1 MTEELR
7 IWTLGAGGGVDAVES
22 MAGVELEDILEE
34 TLVRRP
40 GMLEAGLHLVGRQTP
55 TDGGRLDLLGVDAD
69 GRLVVFE
76 LKRERLTREAVTQC
90 IDYAAALDAQGPE
103 EIGRLISEYSG
114 ERGIE
119 EIEDFEEWYQK
130 RFAENDLG
138 GLLPPRLALVGLGV
152 DEGAERM
159 ARFLSDGGIDI
170 SVLTFFGF
178 RHRGE
183 TLLARQV
190 EVERDARA
198 PSRRRTRPSA
208 AEDRVALEA
217 RLAERGL
224 TELFRDIAS
233 TLRAALPDSREKPGQ
248 WGIGFRLPFGG
259 RRRGLCHLGVEEA
272 GGARILWYA
281 NEESYSA
288 PALEALTRQ
297 AEGLDGLP
305 LMGGYSFRIADDESW
320 QDVREG
326 IVAFLTA
333 ARREW
338 SPAPGET
345 GGFRERVWSYVRD
358 IPRGTVVT
366 YGQVAEGLGVPG
378 AAQSVGNAM
387 SALPDETDVPWH
399 RVVAAG
405 GRLAADEIPEQRRR
419 LEEEG
424 VVVDDGDAV
433 DLDAHQV
440 RE

>member
-7 IWTLGAGGGVDAVES
+7 IWTLGEGDGVDAVES
-22 MAGVELEDILEE
+22 VAGVELEGILEE

-55 TDGGRLDLLGVDAD
+55 TDGGPLDLLGVDAG

-76 LKRERLTREAVTQC
+76 LKRERLTRDAVTQC
-90 IDYAAALDAQGPE
+90 IDYAAALNDQEPE
-103 EIGRLISEYSG
+103 EIGRLISERSG

-119 EIEDFEEWYQK
+119 QIVDFEEWYQE
-130 RFAENDLG
+130 RFSENDLG
-138 GLLPPRLALVGLGV
+138 DLLPPRLALVGLGV
-152 DEGAERM
+152 DERAERM
-159 ARFLSDGGIDI
+159 ARFLKGGRIDI

-190 EVERDARA
+190 EVDRERDVTPGRR
-198 PSRRRTRPSA
+198 SRRSA
-208 AEDRVALEA
+208 AERRVALEN
-217 RLAERGL
+217 RLVEMGL
-224 TELFRDIAS
+224 ATLFNEIAA
-233 TLRAALPDSREKPGQ
+233 TLRRALPDSSERTGA
-248 WGIGFRLPFGG
+248 WGISFSLASGEG
-259 RRRGLCHLGVEEA
+259 RRRLFHLWVEEA
-272 GGARILWYA
+272 GGARVAWYT
-281 NEESYSA
+281 NHENYSA
-288 PALEALTRQ
+288 PALEALSEEARERGWQ
-297 AEGLDGLP
+297 PVRD
-305 LMGGYSFRIADDESW
+305 GYSLDITDEERW
-320 QDVREG
+320 REVHG
-326 IVAFLTA
+326 GLEAFVEA

-345 GGFRERVWSYVRD
+345 GSFRERVWSYVRD

-405 GRLAADEIPEQRRR
+405 GRLGANEIPEQRRR
-419 LEEEG
+419 LGEEG